1 MDKAQSE
8 VKFPERE
15 NKAENLSVEPMRNH
29 DTMDAQTGSQE
40 TPPHWVDRQPQQTGP
55 SALLQTNLVTDCLI
69 SWVVFDLGME
79 NRVLEP

>member
-1 MDKAQSE
+1 MQRSIKGKTFHSLFWLMDKAQSE

-40 TPPHWVDRQPQQTGP
+40 TPPH
-55 SALLQTNLVTDCLI
+55 
-69 SWVVFDLGME
+69 
-79 NRVLEP
+79 